1 VVKVVYDV
9 LPIDV
14 EGIEEKNDDFLIDI
28 LDQEFEFKVFW
39 NQEEE
44 YFSFDLY
51 KDEELLLSGKK
62 ITYGIDMLA
71 PVVSYGLD
79 KIRIIPLDKT
89 GEAEKTGITFDN
101 FMSSVLP
108 VVVLGE

>member
-1 VVKVVYDV
+1 VENFEV
-9 LPIDV
+9 LPINV
-14 EGIEEKNDDFLIDI
+14 ENIEKKNDNFLVDI

-51 KDEELLLSGKK
+51 KDEKLLLSGKK
-62 ITYGIDMLA
+62 ITYGVDMLA

-89 GEAEKTGITFDN
+89 GEAEKIGINFDN

-108 VVVLGE
+108 VVMLGE